1 MNLLLCLFL
10 LGQRQWERRIVELIL
25 MRLRSFEPKMKK
37 LPLLLLTPL
46 LLPTA
51 EIFNILLLLPAIPG
65 VAGADHVNQPSS
77 RNPLVLGLAIILYY

>member
-1 MNLLLCLFL
+1 MNLLLRLFL
-10 LGQRQWERRIVELIL
+10 LGQRQWERRIVDLIL
-25 MRLRSFEPKMKK
+25 MRLRPFEPKMNK

-65 VAGADHVNQPSS
+65 VAGADHV
-77 RNPLVLGLAIILYY
+77 

>member
-1 MNLLLCLFL
+1 MNLLLRLFL

-25 MRLRSFEPKMKK
+25 MRLRSFESKMKK

-46 LLPTA
+46 LLPKA

-65 VAGADHVNQPSS
+65 VAGADHV
-77 RNPLVLGLAIILYY
+77 

>member
-1 MNLLLCLFL
+1 MNLLLRLFL

-25 MRLRSFEPKMKK
+25 MRLRPFEPKMNK

-65 VAGADHVNQPSS
+65 VAGADHV
-77 RNPLVLGLAIILYY
+77 

>member
-1 MNLLLCLFL
+1 MNLLLRLFL

-25 MRLRSFEPKMKK
+25 MRLRSFEPKMNK

-65 VAGADHVNQPSS
+65 VAGADHV
-77 RNPLVLGLAIILYY
+77 